1 MVLGKIDL
9 LVEKPEE
16 TLRSGQG
23 NLLGLDLG
31 GELIAKM
38 RCNKFG

>member
-23 NLLGLDLG
+23 NLLGLDLSG
-31 GELIAKM
+31 GPDCKNEV
-38 RCNKFG
+38 